1 MPQVTHTQPIEAPLD
16 EVWAFTS
23 DMNRWAPFLDGY
35 QQHEELS
42 RTHSRWKIRGEVG
55 SLSRVMELEALI
67 TEWDESAH
75 RIAFSLTGLNE
86 PFTGSG
92 TFLAR
97 TVRDGAAGAAATEL
111 SFRLEI
117 RAGGAMGPMIDVMVE
132 PVLEVMAGGL
142 AQRIAVAVEKDRAGG
157 AGGAGSTAT
166 SPRPANVRFVLKAL
180 LAGLF
185 GRGSRIG
192 RLLAH
197 LQRRSA

>member
-16 EVWAFTS
+16 DVWAFTS

-35 QQHEELS
+35 QQHEELNKTRS
-42 RTHSRWKIRGEVG
+42 LWRIRGEVG
-55 SLSRVMELEALI
+55 SLSRIMELEALI

-97 TVRDGAAGAAATEL
+97 PVQDGAATEL
-111 SFRLEI
+111 SFRLEM
-117 RAGGAMGPMIDVMVE
+117 RAGGAMGPMINVMME
-132 PVLEVMAGGL
+132 PVLRVMAGNL
-142 AQRIAVAVEKDRAGG
+142 AQRIAATVEKNRVGDAQSLALSR
-157 AGGAGSTAT
+157 
-166 SPRPANVRFVLKAL
+166 RPADTRFFLSAL

-185 GRGSRIG
+185 DRGSWIG
-192 RLLAH
+192 RLLGR
-197 LQRRSA
+197 LRRRAA